1 MSAANWEPHG
11 LVELASSGL
20 GRERTIRRGE
30 ILFRQGERGDYFYY
44 LKRGRLRVL
53 RESDD
58 GGIRQVVGE
67 VARGEIVGELA
78 VLGSTFRSATV
89 VAVRDCILT
98 EMHGDVVGALPPE
111 ALMDV
116 MRLLATRMRAMIE
129 RGAVPHAVLPDCI
142 VILPTDETV
151 PAEAYCQRLIESIGR
166 CAGEATLCRGADVPA
181 EFRNLEATSG
191 EAFERLG
198 HWLEDL
204 EERSGLL
211 ILLADPAPSPW
222 TGCCLL
228 RADLILLLAR
238 ADADPEPGAA
248 ERVIAHLPGADKG
261 ALPRID
267 LVLLQ
272 DSEPFRGTARW
283 LAPRQVTRHYHVR
296 ANSEADKDRA
306 GRLLTG
312 RDVGFALGGGGA
324 RGFAHLG
331 LLRACEE
338 MGVPVD
344 RLGGTSMGAT
354 VGGLAAMGL
363 GWEEATERLREHFLP
378 KRKLVQ
384 YTLPVLSIDTGR
396 KYVDMLESLFGD
408 VRIEDLPLNYFCVTC
423 NLTRAAVRV
432 HREGPLAQWVGT
444 SMTLPGMVPPFIDR
458 GEILV
463 DGGLLNNLPI
473 NIVKAEGAGMVVG
486 VDVSPGG
493 GFQLPAGYTGR
504 PQLWDAVAARAGWRR
519 GSGGEPLRFPSIAA
533 TLFRAASLSS
543 VANKAA
549 LAAEADLYI
558 KMPVE
563 MIPILAFEQ
572 LDKMVSIGY
581 MTGMSELAPA
591 LEWSRT
597 GRK

>member
-1 MSAANWEPHG
+1 MSAANWEPHA
-11 LVELASSGL
+11 LVDLVSRGL

-30 ILFRQGERGDYFYY
+30 ILFRQGEKGDYFYY

-58 GGIRQVVGE
+58 GGARQVVGE
-67 VARGEIVGELA
+67 VGRGEVVGELA
-78 VLGSTFRSATV
+78 MLGCTVRSATV
-89 VAVRDCILT
+89 VAIRDCILT
-98 EMHGDVVGALPPE
+98 EMHGDAVGALPPE

-116 MRLLATRMRAMIE
+116 MRLLASRMRDMIE
-129 RGAVPHAVLPDCI
+129 RGAVPHAVLPGCI
-142 VILPTDETV
+142 VILPTDEAV

-166 CAGEATLCRGADVPA
+166 CAGKATLCRGADVPA

-191 EAFERLG
+191 EALERLG

-211 ILLADPAPSPW
+211 ILLADPAQSPW
-222 TGCCLL
+222 TECCLL

-238 ADADPEPGAA
+238 ADANPEPGAA
-248 ERVIAHLPGADKG
+248 ERAIAHLPGADKG

-296 ANSEADKDRA
+296 INSEADKDRA
-306 GRLLTG
+306 GRLLS
-312 RDVGFALGGGGA
+312 GGGA

-338 MGVPVD
+338 MGVPID

-363 GWEEATERLREHFLP
+363 GWEDARERLREHFLP

-396 KYVDMLESLFGD
+396 KYVDMLDSLFGD

-423 NLTRAAVRV
+423 NLTRAEVRV
-432 HREGPLAQWVGT
+432 HRDGRLAHWVGT

-493 GFQLPAGYTGR
+493 GFRLPAGYTGR

-519 GSGGEPLRFPSIAA
+519 GADGKPLRFPSIAA
-533 TLFRAASLSS
+533 ILFRAASLSS
-543 VANKAA
+543 VVQKTS

-563 MIPILAFEQ
+563 RIPILAFEQ
-572 LDKMVSIGY
+572 LDKMVAIGY

-591 LEWSRT
+591 LDWSRT